1 MCHPEYCAQRDKGA
15 DMTLTAYRDIFQQAD
30 AFRRLDAFLNS
41 EATRSA
47 AQQFHSDLV
56 GVVDGTADPNFGP
69 FDSDDEMRQHWVNDW
84 IDDAGH
90 GGNFWRYLSGVNI
103 YELVTRALTTSIG
116 RARSTDKRH
125 LTVWL
130 PIHDAPNAGE
140 DLSLADQERLFSFG
154 VHESDDE
161 VQLVIVTPRPIEG
174 A

>member
-1 MCHPEYCAQRDKGA
+1 
-15 DMTLTAYRDIFQQAD
+15 MTLTAYQDIFQQPD

-41 EATRSA
+41 EATRNA

-56 GVVDGTADPNFGP
+56 GVVDGTAEPNFGP
-69 FDSDDEMRQHWVNDW
+69 FESDDEMRQHWVNDW
-84 IDDAGH
+84 IDEAGH
-90 GGNFWRYLSGVNI
+90 GGQFWPYLSNANI

-116 RARSTDKRH
+116 RAQSTEKRH

-130 PIHDAPNAGE
+130 PIHDPPSADE
-140 DLSLADQERLFSFG
+140 ELSLADQLRLFSFG

-161 VQLVIVTPRPIEG
+161 VQLVIVTPRPASE